1 MLRRNKC
8 RMLKKRVLRMSKTII
23 LEIFLLIIDQVV
35 LKITSFISWEM
46 LDSLVL
52 LICRRVIRILKGL
65 LVENWK
71 KRLRRVRIRRRQGS

>member
-1 MLRRNKC
+1 
-8 RMLKKRVLRMSKTII
+8 MLKKRVLRMSKTII

-65 LVENWK
+65 LVENWR
-71 KRLRRVRIRRRQGS
+71 KRVRKVRIRRRLGS